1 MNIISNYSY
10 SSGLNRVSP
19 KSKILFSILPL
30 LLCIILDSVPVSILT
45 VIAMC
50 FTSVRFGRISLKKYT
65 GLIMI
70 PFGFLAVGTL
80 TILVNRFE
88 PGHAVLVGINI
99 GQAAYGID
107 RYTLVACAK
116 LVLKAL
122 GAVSCMYFLSLN
134 TPMADLFQVLRR
146 TKLPDVIVT
155 LMELIYQYIFILL
168 EEAGRMS
175 IAKDSRLGNRSF
187 ATSLKSLGE
196 LAGMLFIRAY
206 QRSERIFAA
215 LESRGYTGEFLTLE
229 EEYVNSKIM
238 NTASVILCCSLIF
251 AWVAERALL

>member
-10 SSGLNRVSP
+10 SSQLNRVSP
-19 KSKILFSILPL
+19 KAKILFSMLPL
-30 LLCIILDSVPVSILT
+30 LVCIILDSVAVSILT
-45 VIAMC
+45 IITMGFA
-50 FTSVRFGRISLKKYT
+50 SVRFGRISLKKYA

-70 PFGFLAVGTL
+70 PLGFLTVGTL
-80 TILVNRFE
+80 TILINRFE
-88 PGHAVLVGINI
+88 QGHALIIGINI
-99 GQAAYGID
+99 GRAVYGID
-107 RYTLVACAK
+107 RYTLATCVR

-146 TKLPDVIVT
+146 TKLPEVIVT
-155 LMELIYQYIFILL
+155 LVELIYQYIFILL
-168 EEAGRMS
+168 DEAERMS
-175 IAKDSRLGNRSF
+175 IAKDSRLGNRNF

-196 LAGMLFIRAY
+196 LTGMLFIRAY

-215 LESRGYTGEFLTLE
+215 LESRGYSGQFLTLD

-238 NTASVILCCSLIF
+238 NIASVLLCCSLIF
-251 AWVAERALL
+251 AGVAERALL